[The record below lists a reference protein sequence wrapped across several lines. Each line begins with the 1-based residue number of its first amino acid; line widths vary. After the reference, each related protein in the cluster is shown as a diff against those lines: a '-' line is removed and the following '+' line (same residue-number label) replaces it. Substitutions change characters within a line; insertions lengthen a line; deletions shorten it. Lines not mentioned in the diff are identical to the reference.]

1 MMNKKGLTAI
11 ELMAVM
17 TIMGIVLTI
26 AVINYRNLMVK
37 ANVES
42 DTRRILTMVTSARQY
57 SFTRKVQLHVAVDG
71 KTVRIETEDGN
82 LYEGLSFT
90 GSTDFETEDDIT
102 FVSGFVTVTGT
113 ITSGGGSRAEY
124 DCILFETNRIKAGR
138 FVNGACDAR

>member
-1 MMNKKGLTAI
+1 MINRKGLTAI

-17 TIMGIVLTI
+17 SIIGIIL
-26 AVINYRNLMVK
+26 AFGVISYRNLMVK

-42 DTRRILTMVTSARQY
+42 DVRQVLAMVSAARQY
-57 SFTRKVQLHVAVDG
+57 SFTRKIPLQVAVDG
-71 KTVRIETEDGN
+71 KTVRIEREDGS
-82 LYEGLSFT
+82 LYQGLSFT

-113 ITSGGGSRAEY
+113 IRSGGGSRAEY

-138 FVNGACDAR
+138 FANGACDVR

>member
-17 TIMGIVLTI
+17 SIIGIIL
-26 AVINYRNLMVK
+26 ALGVINYRNLMVK

-42 DTRRILTMVTSARQY
+42 DVRQVLAMVSTARQY
-57 SFTRKVQLHVAVDG
+57 SFTRKIPLQVSVDG

-82 LYEGLSFT
+82 LYQGLSFT

-113 ITSGGGSRAEY
+113 IRSSGGSRAEY

-138 FVNGACDAR
+138 FSNGACDAR

>member
-1 MMNKKGLTAI
+1 MINRKGLTAI

-17 TIMGIVLTI
+17 SIIGIIL
-26 AVINYRNLMVK
+26 AFGVISYRNLMVK

-42 DTRRILTMVTSARQY
+42 DVRQVLAMVSTARQY
-57 SFTRKVQLHVAVDG
+57 SFTRKIPLLVAVDG

-82 LYEGLSFT
+82 LYQGLSFT

-102 FVSGFVTVTGT
+102 FVSGFVIVTGT
-113 ITSGGGSRAEY
+113 IRSGGGSRAEY

-138 FVNGACDAR
+138 FANGACDAR